1 MEYLRNLMGS
11 VDTAASFLV
20 YVLIALLF
28 VFGLVKCILPVART
42 RSTLRGAIRTIK
54 NGDAKK
60 SWQEETFLGKGALF
74 SHWSEYLNNLFFADG
89 VYHNA
94 SSVEDYINEETVIY
108 GPGNAGFADAL
119 PGLMVSLGFLGTL
132 VGLAVGLS
140 GFGMGDE
147 AAIMSS
153 IETLIPGMRYAFTT
167 SIVGVIGS
175 VSFTLIS
182 RMVNGSAQR
191 ALTGFYGAM
200 SRYAGVLS
208 VDPMT
213 QIAIYQQEQTAMIS
227 TMTKDLNGRF
237 TQRMSDAIV
246 EAMKPVNDSLNRF
259 VTVNTQEQMRFLD
272 TVVTRFVT
280 HMDQALQGQFDNLAQ
295 AMSRTAQQQE
305 QMLSA
310 MNGYARGITDGAAQ
324 LEKMQKLAAGML
336 EKLDSYVSRLSIAQ
350 RQSDEAY
357 DKLSSNY
364 EQMQLISRQQADYLR
379 EVSAMQNAVTDALS
393 QLKDMVS
400 GMNRAA
406 QAMGDAGAKA
416 EAFRGEMDQAAR
428 NSTQT
433 LSRAHEEALAAFD
446 RELQETSRALSETM
460 DAYAARV
467 DQTTGEIG
475 AAVDRLPRVLQDI
488 SEQLTDQIDRMNA
501 SLNRVQRAMDD
512 AVDRM
517 YGK

>member
-213 QIAIYQQEQTAMIS
+213 QIAIYQ
-227 TMTKDLNGRF
+227 
-237 TQRMSDAIV
+237 
-246 EAMKPVNDSLNRF
+246 
-259 VTVNTQEQMRFLD
+259 
-272 TVVTRFVT
+272 
-280 HMDQALQGQFDNLAQ
+280 
-295 AMSRTAQQQE
+295 
-305 QMLSA
+305 
-310 MNGYARGITDGAAQ
+310 
-324 LEKMQKLAAGML
+324 
-336 EKLDSYVSRLSIAQ
+336 
-350 RQSDEAY
+350 
-357 DKLSSNY
+357 
-364 EQMQLISRQQADYLR
+364 
-379 EVSAMQNAVTDALS
+379 
-393 QLKDMVS
+393 
-400 GMNRAA
+400 
-406 QAMGDAGAKA
+406 
-416 EAFRGEMDQAAR
+416 
-428 NSTQT
+428 
-433 LSRAHEEALAAFD
+433 
-446 RELQETSRALSETM
+446 
-460 DAYAARV
+460 
-467 DQTTGEIG
+467 
-475 AAVDRLPRVLQDI
+475 
-488 SEQLTDQIDRMNA
+488 
-501 SLNRVQRAMDD
+501 
-512 AVDRM
+512 
-517 YGK
+517 